1 MVLYCF
7 NAILNGK
14 VFNLNAKI
22 HIIIETSQQ
31 YGAYLSKKL

>member
-14 VFNLNAKI
+14 VFNRNAKI

-31 YGAYLSKKL
+31 CGANLSKKL